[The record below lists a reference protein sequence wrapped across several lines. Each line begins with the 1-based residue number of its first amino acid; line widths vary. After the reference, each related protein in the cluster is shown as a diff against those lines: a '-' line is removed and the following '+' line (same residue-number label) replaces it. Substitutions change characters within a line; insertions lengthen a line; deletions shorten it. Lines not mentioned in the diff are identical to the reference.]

1 MQISPTE
8 AAAYAGSGVGVG
20 ASLTLTDM
28 GVIAGVTTA
37 ILTFALNAYFSWK
50 KSKLDAKVAEARIRE
65 AEAVYKRAQAGDVM
79 VAREVDETE
88 DDEHN

>member
-1 MQISPTE
+1 M
-8 AAAYAGSGVGVG
+8 
-20 ASLTLTDM
+20 TLTDI

-65 AEAVYKRAQAGDVM
+65 AEAVYERAQAGGVM
-79 VAREVDETE
+79 VAREVDGVEV
-88 DDEHN
+88 DEYN